1 MLENRNG
8 SIVINLMKR
17 NGSINIYLINSSYDI
32 KIIDSQDM
40 IGYLNLLNA
49 GYKPM
54 NNEEDLNKDNVFVEV
69 DEKVFTIDVN
79 KYEFNHDG
87 LLKISGSEMK
97 ITNLRI
103 FNDIIED
110 MNIMLSQ
117 EIIVEASKLIIA
129 DNTNKKLITT
139 NYITNN
145 FR

>member
-1 MLENRNG
+1 
-8 SIVINLMKR
+8 
-17 NGSINIYLINSSYDI
+17 
-32 KIIDSQDM
+32 
-40 IGYLNLLNA
+40 
-49 GYKPM
+49 
-54 NNEEDLNKDNVFVEV
+54 
-69 DEKVFTIDVN
+69 
-79 KYEFNHDG
+79 